1 MNNIFSLLI
10 ISSILLVL
18 ISVNRKLRQRNT
30 WKKPI
35 KPFPAS
41 WRKTLYE
48 NVIFYNN
55 LEPEE
60 KKRFENKV
68 QEFLINI
75 TISGVETE
83 VNEYDRVLVAASA
96 IIPIFAFPDW
106 QYFNLKE
113 VLLYPGL
120 FNEQFG
126 TNGEKRSI
134 AGMVGT
140 GYMEGKMI
148 LSKQVLHHGFRNE
161 SDKKNTA
168 IHEFVHLIDK
178 ADGNIDG
185 IPALLLEKQYTI
197 PWLDLIKKKIE
208 EIYEGES
215 DINPYGATDKT
226 EFFAVISEYF
236 FERPKLLQQK
246 HPELYKLLE
255 RIFARKCLKSLKELL
270 HLRLTEKIP
279 VLVVAEKSIKYAAV
293 NCKLDCYE

>member
-1 MNNIFSLLI
+1 MEKIYNLLFIVFVITLFIYIWKKLNI
-10 ISSILLVL
+10 
-18 ISVNRKLRQRNT
+18 RNF

-41 WRKTLYE
+41 WRKILFE

-55 LEPEE
+55 LNPEE
-60 KKRFENKV
+60 KQQFEFKV
-68 QEFLINI
+68 HEFLINCII
-75 TISGVETE
+75 TGVETE

-96 IIPIFAFPDW
+96 IIPIFAFPNW

-113 VLLYPGL
+113 VLLYPNL
-120 FNEQFG
+120 FNEEFN

-148 LSKQVLHHGFRNE
+148 LSKQALHHGFRNE

-197 PWLDLIKKKIE
+197 PWIDLIQKKIE
-208 EIYEGES
+208 EIYEGQS
-215 DINPYGATDKT
+215 DINPYGATNKT

-236 FERPKLLQQK
+236 FERPKLLNQK
-246 HPELYKLLE
+246 HPKLYTLLE
-255 RIFARKCLKSLKELL
+255 EIFNQKMAKKQKKSSSLEINRNDPCPCGSGKKYK
-270 HLRLTEKIP
+270 HCCGKI
-279 VLVVAEKSIKYAAV
+279 
-293 NCKLDCYE
+293 

>member
-1 MNNIFSLLI
+1 MEKLFALFIIIGVIGVLVYSFKKLNNT
-10 ISSILLVL
+10 
-18 ISVNRKLRQRNT
+18 T

-41 WRKTLYE
+41 WRKTLFE
-48 NVIFYNN
+48 NVQFYKN
-55 LEPEE
+55 LEAEE
-60 KKRFENKV
+60 KLTFETKV
-68 QEFLINI
+68 QEFLLNINI
-75 TISGVETE
+75 TGVETE

-96 IIPIFAFPDW
+96 IIPIFAFPNW

-113 VLLYPGL
+113 VLIYPGL
-120 FNEQFG
+120 FNEEFN
-126 TNGEKRSI
+126 TNGEKRAI

-148 LSKQVLHHGFRNE
+148 LAKQALYQGFRNE

-185 IPALLLEKQYTI
+185 IPSLLLEKQYTI
-197 PWLDLIKKKIE
+197 PWIDLIQKKIE
-208 EIYEGES
+208 EIYEGKS
-215 DINPYGATDKT
+215 DINPYGATNKT

-236 FERPKLLQQK
+236 FERPKLLKQK

-255 RIFARKCLKSLKELL
+255 IIFDQKMAKKLKKNS
-270 HLRLTEKIP
+270 
-279 VLVVAEKSIKYAAV
+279 SIEINRNDPCPCGSGKKYKH
-293 NCKLDCYE
+293 CCGK